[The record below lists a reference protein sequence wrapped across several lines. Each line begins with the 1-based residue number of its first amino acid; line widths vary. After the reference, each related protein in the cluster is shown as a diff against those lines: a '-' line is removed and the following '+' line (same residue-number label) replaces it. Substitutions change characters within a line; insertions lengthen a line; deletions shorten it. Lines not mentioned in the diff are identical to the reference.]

1 MLDRFLYDFFSKCD
15 DILIWITNLYPQPKP
30 RKKKRNDPPRRL

>member
-15 DILIWITNLYPQPKP
+15 DILYWIGNLYPKSKP
-30 RKKKRNDPPRRL
+30 RKKKKK